1 MNLAP
6 FLARILAVVATL
18 ATLTL
23 ALFFGLIVLLIALG
37 AVAGFGLYTWF
48 RARWSGGREQPVARK
63 KTRHG
68 SAGQDIEG
76 DYEVVSRR
84 RD

>member
-18 ATLTL
+18 ATLAL
-23 ALFFGLIVLLIALG
+23 ALFFGLVVLLIALG
-37 AVAGFGLYTWF
+37 AVAGFGLYSWF
-48 RARWSGGREQPVARK
+48 RTRWGGGREQVAART
-63 KTRHG
+63 KTRSG
-68 SAGQDIEG
+68 SAGRDIEG